1 MSLLVQLI
9 MYNGEVWAVKPS
21 LPLNQVLQIHNLLQ
35 INVKIT
41 NVYSWSISE
50 LSSNSVS

>member
-9 MYNGEVWAVKPS
+9 MYNGEVWAVKTS
-21 LPLNQVLQIHNLLQ
+21 LSLNQVLQIHNILQ
-35 INVKIT
+35 VDVKIT

-50 LSSNSVS
+50 PSSNPVS